1 MLIPAPEALL
11 FVPGGHQNG
20 IVHRGAQLDGTD
32 ADGGDKGQGRAGI
45 EGNAQIDEDG
55 ELNDRHQDDRQGDGF
70 QHQGDDDENRR
81 DGNDVDHLKIP
92 VGDGDQILGAGGF
105 PDEHAVFV
113 VLFQYGVDIV
123 HLPVDLVGR
132 HFVPGTDQHE
142 LILIALKQAGQR
154 LGQNFLRNSKKALNA
169 NFLEIISLSLEVL
182 L

>member
-1 MLIPAPEALL
+1 MTDSILMMAPRAIRLHMEPIISISEYRPTPKVAAKKPRALTVMEGMDAGQGRPDGLMLIPAPERS
-11 FVPGGHQNG
+11 FCTGGHQNG

-92 VGDGDQILGAGGF
+92 
-105 PDEHAVFV
+105 
-113 VLFQYGVDIV
+113 
-123 HLPVDLVGR
+123 GR
-132 HFVPGTDQHE
+132 
-142 LILIALKQAGQR
+142 
-154 LGQNFLRNSKKALNA
+154 
-169 NFLEIISLSLEVL
+169 
-182 L
+182 